1 MAKTKQSD
9 GMPVDS
15 ETGGTWTPSVPQVNL
30 SKINGHLGDFTK
42 AEIIKLA
49 EALAEKALAG
59 EVLGVFQ
66 ITIGK
71 DGEIQYSNCLVRVS
85 EALGMMEIAKE
96 AILKKFVI

>member
-1 MAKTKQSD
+1 MAFAKKSNSD
-9 GMPVDS
+9 QINPATDEPWIPPAQG
-15 ETGGTWTPSVPQVNL
+15 EL
-30 SKINGHLGDFTK
+30 SKVNGHLGDFTK
-42 AEIIKLA
+42 AEIVRLS